1 MNHRDIAVAALLTL
15 VAVEVA
21 FYLLVRSSRGFREA
35 LFRYRVSVEP
45 LAILVDVGGGVS
57 PRRLGRLTRYAVLAV
72 SAVSVAFSAYMF
84 YSIVVNYLVNLIR
97 SLASGAGAPPSPMVP
112 LLPGVT
118 FGLGL
123 LPPILVAVGIGLAV
137 HEFAHL
143 AVAVV
148 SGVPVRGWGIGL
160 AIVFPIAYVRVDD
173 ERFSREGLEV
183 KASILGAGVAANLAL
198 ALASLVAAGLVTQ
211 ALYSYVDGP
220 YLVVVGVEEGM
231 PAARAGLEAPS
242 VIVSVNGTL
251 VDSLEKLRGILNSSL
266 SRETVFEVYA
276 VPLARGACEFY
287 KLSSTGRVYTIRRG
301 LDDVERYGYRI
312 GVTLA
317 IAPHLFTAQVPDHL
331 LYTYCQLQV
340 LYVVNLSL
348 AIINSAPLLI
358 TDGGRLLT
366 ELLRSPK
373 VRAVDRAIQWTTVA
387 LTALVLAI
395 GLSQALTH

>member
-1 MNHRDIAVAALLTL
+1 MDPRVIAVVALLAL
-15 VAVEVA
+15 VAVEVVL
-21 FYLLVRSSRGFREA
+21 YVLVRSSQRFRES
-35 LFRYRVSVEP
+35 LSRYRVSVEP
-45 LAILVDVGGGVS
+45 LAVLVDVGSGVG
-57 PRRLGRLTRYAVLAV
+57 PRRLGRLARYPVLTV
-72 SAVSVAFSAYMF
+72 SAVSVVFSAYMF
-84 YSIVVNYLVNLIR
+84 YSIVINYLSNLIR
-97 SLASGAGAPPSPMVP
+97 SLASGVGAPPSPMVP
-112 LLPGVT
+112 LLPGIT

-160 AIVFPIAYVRVDD
+160 AVVFPLAYVRVDE

-183 KASILGAGVAANLAL
+183 KTSVLGAGVAANLAL
-198 ALASLVAAGLVTQ
+198 ALASLAVTGLATQ

-231 PAARAGLEAPS
+231 PAARAGLEVPS
-242 VIVSVNGTL
+242 VIVSVNGTRI
-251 VDSLEKLRGILNSSL
+251 DSLEKLRELLNSSL
-266 SRETVFEVYA
+266 DRETVFEVYTI
-276 VPLARGACEFY
+276 PLTRGTCEYY
-287 KLSSTGRVYTIRRG
+287 KLSSTGKVYAIRRG
-301 LDDVERYGYRI
+301 LEDVRRYGYRI

-317 IAPHLFTAQVPDHL
+317 IAPYLFTAQVPDYL

-358 TDGGRLLT
+358 TDGGKLLT

-373 VRAVDRAIQWTTVA
+373 VRAVDRVIQWTTVA

>member
-1 MNHRDIAVAALLTL
+1 MDPRVIAVVALLAL
-15 VAVEVA
+15 VAVEVVL
-21 FYLLVRSSRGFREA
+21 YVLVRSSQRFRES
-35 LFRYRVSVEP
+35 LSRYRVSVEP
-45 LAILVDVGGGVS
+45 LAVLVDVGSGVG
-57 PRRLGRLTRYAVLAV
+57 PRRLGKLARYSVLTV
-72 SAVSVAFSAYMF
+72 SAVSVVFSAYMF
-84 YSIVVNYLVNLIR
+84 YSIVINYLSNLIR
-97 SLASGAGAPPSPMVP
+97 SLASGVGAPPSPMVP
-112 LLPGVT
+112 LLPGIT

-160 AIVFPIAYVRVDD
+160 AVVFPLAYVRVDE

-183 KASILGAGVAANLAL
+183 KTSVLGAGVAANLAL
-198 ALASLVAAGLVTQ
+198 ALASLAVTGLATQ

-231 PAARAGLEAPS
+231 PAARAGLEVPS
-242 VIVSVNGTL
+242 VIVSVNGTR
-251 VDSLEKLRGILNSSL
+251 VDSLEKLRELLNSSL
-266 SRETVFEVYA
+266 DRETVFEVYTI
-276 VPLARGACEFY
+276 PLTRGTCEFY
-287 KLSSTGRVYTIRRG
+287 KLSSTGKVYTIRRG
-301 LDDVERYGYRI
+301 LEDVRRYGYRI

-317 IAPHLFTAQVPDHL
+317 IAPYLFIAQVPDYL

-358 TDGGRLLT
+358 TDGGKLLT

-373 VRAVDRAIQWTTVA
+373 VRAVDRVIQWTTVA
-387 LTALVLAI
+387 LTALVLTI

>member
-1 MNHRDIAVAALLTL
+1 MDPRVIAVVALLAL
-15 VAVEVA
+15 VAVEVVL
-21 FYLLVRSSRGFREA
+21 YVLVRSSQRFRKS
-35 LFRYRVSVEP
+35 LSRYRVSVEP
-45 LAILVDVGGGVS
+45 LAVLVDVGSGVG
-57 PRRLGRLTRYAVLAV
+57 PRRLGRLARYSVLTV
-72 SAVSVAFSAYMF
+72 SAVSVVFSAYMF
-84 YSIVVNYLVNLIR
+84 YSIVINYLSNLIR
-97 SLASGAGAPPSPMVP
+97 SLASGVGAPPSPMVP
-112 LLPGVT
+112 LLPGIT

-160 AIVFPIAYVRVDD
+160 AVVFPLAYVRVDE

-183 KASILGAGVAANLAL
+183 KTSVLGAGVAANLAL
-198 ALASLVAAGLVTQ
+198 ALASLAVTGLATQ

-231 PAARAGLEAPS
+231 PAARAGLEVPS
-242 VIVSVNGTL
+242 VIVSVNGTRI
-251 VDSLEKLRGILNSSL
+251 DSLEKLRELLNSSL
-266 SRETVFEVYA
+266 DRETVFEVYTI
-276 VPLARGACEFY
+276 PLTRGTCEFY
-287 KLSSTGRVYTIRRG
+287 KLSSTGKVYAIRRG
-301 LDDVERYGYRI
+301 LEDVRRYGYRI

-317 IAPHLFTAQVPDHL
+317 IAPYLFTAQVPDYL

-348 AIINSAPLLI
+348 AIINSAPLLV
-358 TDGGRLLT
+358 TDGGKLLT

-373 VRAVDRAIQWTTVA
+373 VRAVDRVIQWTTVA

>member
-1 MNHRDIAVAALLTL
+1 MDPRVIAVVALLAL
-15 VAVEVA
+15 VAVEVVL
-21 FYLLVRSSRGFREA
+21 YVLVRSSQRFRES
-35 LFRYRVSVEP
+35 LSRYRVSVEP
-45 LAILVDVGGGVS
+45 LAVLVDVGSGVG
-57 PRRLGRLTRYAVLAV
+57 PRRLGKLARYSVLTV
-72 SAVSVAFSAYMF
+72 SAVSVVFSAYMF
-84 YSIVVNYLVNLIR
+84 YSIVINYLSNLIR
-97 SLASGAGAPPSPMVP
+97 SLASGVGAPPSPMVP
-112 LLPGVT
+112 LLPGIT

-160 AIVFPIAYVRVDD
+160 AVVFPLAYVRVDE

-183 KASILGAGVAANLAL
+183 KTSVLGAGVAANLAL
-198 ALASLVAAGLVTQ
+198 ALASLAVTGLATQ

-231 PAARAGLEAPS
+231 PAARAGLEVPS
-242 VIVSVNGTL
+242 VIVSVNGTR
-251 VDSLEKLRGILNSSL
+251 VDSLEKLRELLNSSL
-266 SRETVFEVYA
+266 DRETVFEVYTI
-276 VPLARGACEFY
+276 PLTRGTCEFY
-287 KLSSTGRVYTIRRG
+287 KLSSTGKVYTIRRG
-301 LDDVERYGYRI
+301 LEDVRRYGYRI

-317 IAPHLFTAQVPDHL
+317 IAPYLFIAQVPDYL

-358 TDGGRLLT
+358 TDGGKLLT

-387 LTALVLAI
+387 LTALVLTI

>member
-1 MNHRDIAVAALLTL
+1 MDPRVIAVVALLAL
-15 VAVEVA
+15 VAVEVVL
-21 FYLLVRSSRGFREA
+21 YVLVRSSQRFRES
-35 LFRYRVSVEP
+35 LSRYRVSVEP
-45 LAILVDVGGGVS
+45 LAVLVDVGSGVG
-57 PRRLGRLTRYAVLAV
+57 PRRLGKLARYSVLTV
-72 SAVSVAFSAYMF
+72 SAVSVVFSAYMF
-84 YSIVVNYLVNLIR
+84 YSIVINYLSNLIR
-97 SLASGAGAPPSPMVP
+97 SLASGVGAPPSPMVP
-112 LLPGVT
+112 LLPGIT

-160 AIVFPIAYVRVDD
+160 AVVFPLAYVRVDE

-183 KASILGAGVAANLAL
+183 KTSVLGAGVAANLAL
-198 ALASLVAAGLVTQ
+198 ALASLAVTGLATQ

-231 PAARAGLEAPS
+231 PAARAGLEVPS
-242 VIVSVNGTL
+242 VIVSVNGTR
-251 VDSLEKLRGILNSSL
+251 VDSLEKLRELLNSSL
-266 SRETVFEVYA
+266 DRETVFEVYTI
-276 VPLARGACEFY
+276 PLTRGTCEFY
-287 KLSSTGRVYTIRRG
+287 KLSSTGKVYTIRRG
-301 LDDVERYGYRI
+301 LEDVRRYGYRI

-317 IAPHLFTAQVPDHL
+317 IAPYLFTAQVPDYL

-348 AIINSAPLLI
+348 AIINSAPLLV
-358 TDGGRLLT
+358 TDGGKLLT

-387 LTALVLAI
+387 LTALVLTI

>member
-1 MNHRDIAVAALLTL
+1 MDPRVIAVVALLAL
-15 VAVEVA
+15 VAVEVVL
-21 FYLLVRSSRGFREA
+21 YVLVRSSQRFRES
-35 LFRYRVSVEP
+35 LSRYRVSVEP
-45 LAILVDVGGGVS
+45 LAVLVDVGSGVG
-57 PRRLGRLTRYAVLAV
+57 PRRLGRLARYSVLTV
-72 SAVSVAFSAYMF
+72 SAVSVVFSAYMF
-84 YSIVVNYLVNLIR
+84 YSIVINYLSNLIR
-97 SLASGAGAPPSPMVP
+97 SLASGVGAPPSPMVP
-112 LLPGVT
+112 LLPGIT

-160 AIVFPIAYVRVDD
+160 AVVFPLAYVRVDE

-183 KASILGAGVAANLAL
+183 KTSVLGAGVAANLAL
-198 ALASLVAAGLVTQ
+198 ALASLAVTGLATQ

-231 PAARAGLEAPS
+231 PAARAGLEVPS
-242 VIVSVNGTL
+242 VIVSVNGTR
-251 VDSLEKLRGILNSSL
+251 VDSLEKLRELLNSSL
-266 SRETVFEVYA
+266 DRETVFEVYTI
-276 VPLARGACEFY
+276 PLTRGTCEFY
-287 KLSSTGRVYTIRRG
+287 KLSSTGKVYTIRRG
-301 LDDVERYGYRI
+301 LEDVRRYGYRI

-317 IAPHLFTAQVPDHL
+317 IAPYLFIAQVPDYL

-348 AIINSAPLLI
+348 AIINSAPLLV
-358 TDGGRLLT
+358 TDGGKLLT

-387 LTALVLAI
+387 LTALVLTI

>member
-1 MNHRDIAVAALLTL
+1 MDPRVIAVVALLAL
-15 VAVEVA
+15 VAVEVVL
-21 FYLLVRSSRGFREA
+21 YVLVRSSQRFRES
-35 LFRYRVSVEP
+35 LSRYRVSVEP
-45 LAILVDVGGGVS
+45 LAVLVDVGSGVG
-57 PRRLGRLTRYAVLAV
+57 PRRLGRLARYSVLTV
-72 SAVSVAFSAYMF
+72 SAVSVVFSAYMF
-84 YSIVVNYLVNLIR
+84 YSIVINYLSNLIR
-97 SLASGAGAPPSPMVP
+97 SLASGVGAPPSPMVP
-112 LLPGVT
+112 LLPGIT

-137 HEFAHL
+137 HELAHL

-160 AIVFPIAYVRVDD
+160 AVVFPLAYVRVDE

-183 KASILGAGVAANLAL
+183 KTSVLGAGVAANLAL
-198 ALASLVAAGLVTQ
+198 ALASLAVTGLATQ

-231 PAARAGLEAPS
+231 PAARAGLEVPS
-242 VIVSVNGTL
+242 VIVSVNGTRI
-251 VDSLEKLRGILNSSL
+251 DSLEKLRELLNSSL
-266 SRETVFEVYA
+266 DRETVFEVYTI
-276 VPLARGACEFY
+276 PLTRGTCEFY
-287 KLSSTGRVYTIRRG
+287 KLSSTGKVYAIRRG
-301 LDDVERYGYRI
+301 LEDVRRYGYRI

-317 IAPHLFTAQVPDHL
+317 IAPYLFTAQVPDYL

-358 TDGGRLLT
+358 TDGGKLLT

-373 VRAVDRAIQWTTVA
+373 VRAVDRVIQWTTVA